1 MATRRDVAQR
11 AGVSVATVSYVMN
24 NTKNVT
30 PEVRERVMR
39 AVGELDYRPNLLARG
54 LSTRE
59 TRHVA
64 MLVDNLSNPHYCEVL
79 SGAQEVASKNG
90 YIVSV
95 ISVDFSNTRDVLDLA
110 SRWLDGA
117 ILALPT
123 TNEQI
128 ESLLPPSLPV
138 INHDV
143 SITFDYR
150 RAFDDM
156 IGALK
161 RAGHRDIAFL
171 SGVPLST
178 PNHWRYAAWR
188 EALARHGL
196 PVNPDLIVDGLPSAR
211 TDEAEGMRAAEILM
225 ERGAA
230 FTAVYALN
238 DLMALGTIRA
248 LHNRGLRVPGDIS
261 VVGCDRLKI
270 LQSITPTLATMD
282 IRGFE
287 VGRFLM
293 RSLISKIAG
302 RCEEPLTVSV
312 DFVMGESVAPIL

>member
-30 PEVRERVMR
+30 PEVRERVMH
-39 AVGELDYRPNLLARG
+39 AVDELNYRPNLLARG

-64 MLVDNLSNPHYCEVL
+64 MLVDNMNNPHYCEVL
-79 SGAQEVASKNG
+79 SGAQEVASRNG

-95 ISVDFSNTRDVLDLA
+95 ISIDFSNTRDVLDLT

-138 INHDV
+138 ISHDV
-143 SITFDYR
+143 AITFDYR
-150 RAFDDM
+150 RAFDEM

-161 RAGHRDIAFL
+161 EAGHRNIAFL

-178 PNHWRYAAWR
+178 LNHWRYAAWR

-196 PVNPDLIVDGLPSAR
+196 PVNPDLIVDGLP
-211 TDEAEGMRAAEILM
+211 
-225 ERGAA
+225 
-230 FTAVYALN
+230 
-238 DLMALGTIRA
+238 
-248 LHNRGLRVPGDIS
+248 GDVS

-282 IRGFE
+282 ICGFE

-293 RSLISKIAG
+293 RSLIGKIGG
-302 RCEEPLTVSV
+302 RSEETFTVSV
-312 DFVMGESVAPIL
+312 DFVRGESVAPIL

>member
-1 MATRRDVAQR
+1 MATRRDVAQY

-30 PEVRERVMR
+30 PEVRERVMQ
-39 AVGELDYRPNLLARG
+39 AVHELDYRPNLLARG

-79 SGAQEVASKNG
+79 SGAQEAASKNG

-95 ISVDFSNTRDVLDLA
+95 ISIDFSNKRDVLDLA

-123 TNEQI
+123 INEQI

-138 INHDV
+138 VSHDMA
-143 SITFDYR
+143 ITFVYR

-156 IGALK
+156 VGALK
-161 RAGHRDIAFL
+161 AAGRSKIAFL

-178 PNHWRYAAWR
+178 PDHWRYAAWR
-188 EALARHGL
+188 EALSDHGL
-196 PVNPDLIVDGLPSAR
+196 PVRDELVVDGLVSAH
-211 TDEAEGMRAAEILM
+211 TDEAEGMRAANALL
-225 ERGAA
+225 ERGVP

-238 DLMALGTIRA
+238 DLMALGAIRA
-248 LHNRGLRVPGDIS
+248 LHNHGLRVPEDVS

-270 LQSITPTLATMD
+270 LQSTTPTLATMD
-282 IRGFE
+282 IHGFE

-293 RSLISKIAG
+293 NALIGKIAG
-302 RCEEPLTVSV
+302 CGVEPLTVHV
-312 DFVMGESVAPIL
+312 DFVSGETIAPGR